1 VATVRL
7 NLRQRIA
14 LAFALVCTAVVAALG
29 ITLRNASEEMEEAL
43 VEQLVSEEVD
53 HLIARYRANPDTLL
67 AAGPNLQY
75 FVVRST
81 ADEKKLPDIVR
92 RLTPGNYDIGQGRNE
107 RHIAVRTA
115 SDVRFVVIY
124 DAGPHEVREEEFRN
138 LLILSII
145 TAVVASLLLG
155 YWLSGMLT
163 RQFRELAHRVTR
175 LAPDETQVP
184 LADPQQDAEVA
195 VLARA
200 LDDYQNRITTVLAR
214 EQEFTANA
222 SHELRTPLTAIRTS
236 CELLLDDTSLPERA
250 RQRISAI
257 DAAATRMG
265 EQVQAL
271 LFLAR
276 EQPLG
281 RIEPVSLAECVRDVI
296 EPLKPEF
303 DAKGLR
309 LDVAVDPGA
318 VCELDAQAV
327 HTVLS
332 NLLRNAL
339 RHTDRG
345 FIRVAYAA
353 PRLTITDS
361 GSGIDPQELP
371 RLFERFYRGG
381 AEAGRFGLGLAI
393 VKRICDHYR
402 WRIEV
407 ASTPGSGSAFTIV
420 FP

>member
-1 VATVRL
+1 
-7 NLRQRIA
+7 
-14 LAFALVCTAVVAALG
+14 
-29 ITLRNASEEMEEAL
+29 
-43 VEQLVSEEVD
+43 
-53 HLIARYRANPDTLL
+53 
-67 AAGPNLQY
+67 
-75 FVVRST
+75 
-81 ADEKKLPDIVR
+81 
-92 RLTPGNYDIGQGRNE
+92 
-107 RHIAVRTA
+107 
-115 SDVRFVVIY
+115 
-124 DAGPHEVREEEFRN
+124 
-138 LLILSII
+138 
-145 TAVVASLLLG
+145 
-155 YWLSGMLT
+155 
-163 RQFRELAHRVTR
+163 
-175 LAPDETQVP
+175 VP

-195 VLARA
+195 AHARA

-236 CELLLDDTSLPERA
+236 CELLLDDRSLPERA

-407 ASTPGSGSAFTIV
+407 SSTPGSGSAFTIV